1 MPRACLVRHTQHDG
15 LWLPSHPCIS
25 QVADSKPIRSMCSM
39 HFPHVFSERSL
50 KLCNTIYFAFLKLAH
65 RRVCSSVARK
75 EIDDRSFY
83 LCVTHTS
90 GVCSVAIISL
100 THSLTLDPAY
110 SVYIYWSDARRYAGI
125 GRFVVVDSYMR
136 NLCFMH
142 VFCTQRKQT
151 NKPIETLQDLLC
163 ICLALPR
170 SLSSTGNLTLLH
182 CACAAH
188 ILQYICRCCF
198 WWAKSTHKRSTI
210 CHPSSRPRW
219 GKSKDTHTTFDGYST
234 SHALLTSTTL
244 RRRIVGGGTVREC
257 ISLFA
262 ASSIWIWMWWLCVCV
277 CVIINKP

>member
-1 MPRACLVRHTQHDG
+1 MMAFGCPLIHTSAKLPTQNLYGVCARCIFLTFSRSALWSYATQYTLLFLNLLIAEFAVRLRGRKSMIDPFTFVWHT
-15 LWLPSHPCIS
+15 
-25 QVADSKPIRSMCSM
+25 
-39 HFPHVFSERSL
+39 
-50 KLCNTIYFAFLKLAH
+50 
-65 RRVCSSVARK
+65 RRVCA
-75 EIDDRSFY
+75 
-83 LCVTHTS
+83 T
-90 GVCSVAIISL
+90 VCSVAIISL